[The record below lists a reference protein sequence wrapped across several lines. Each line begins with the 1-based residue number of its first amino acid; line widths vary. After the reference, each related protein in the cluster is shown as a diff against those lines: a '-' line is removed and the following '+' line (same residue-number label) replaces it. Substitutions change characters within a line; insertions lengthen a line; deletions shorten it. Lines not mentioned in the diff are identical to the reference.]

1 MTLKEKIL
9 CEDVEKKSEKLEEPI
24 FGEEAKKR
32 AEELGEPVLRISV
45 FKQDDENLALYLER
59 AKNDDAD
66 DETLASV
73 LRSICEAY
81 YVSCSPFICRG
92 IVIGAKAETITNTSD
107 STRES

>member
-1 MTLKEKIL
+1 MTLKEKVL

-45 FKQDDENLALYLER
+45 FKQDENLALYLER
-59 AKNDDAD
+59 AKDDDAD
-66 DETLASV
+66 DETMAAV

-81 YVSCSPFICRG
+81 YVSCAPFISRG
-92 IVIGAKAETITNTSD
+92 IVIGAKAETID
-107 STRES
+107 SNRES

>member
-1 MTLKEKIL
+1 MTSKEKIL

-45 FKQDDENLALYLER
+45 FKQDENLALYLER
-59 AKNDDAD
+59 VKNDDAD
-66 DETLASV
+66 DETLVAV

>member
-1 MTLKEKIL
+1 MTSKEKIL

-45 FKQDDENLALYLER
+45 FKQDENVALYLER

-66 DETLASV
+66 DETLAAV
-73 LRSICEAY
+73 LRNICEAY

-92 IVIGAKAETITNTSD
+92 IVIGAKTETITNTSD